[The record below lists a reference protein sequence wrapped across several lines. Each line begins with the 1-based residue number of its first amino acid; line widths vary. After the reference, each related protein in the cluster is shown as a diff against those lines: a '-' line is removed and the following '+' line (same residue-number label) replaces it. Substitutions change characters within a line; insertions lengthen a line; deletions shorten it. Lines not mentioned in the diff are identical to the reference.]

1 MEKNR
6 RYIILYIRYIKRV
19 LDILISIICIVF
31 LLPVY
36 VIVAILIKI
45 IDKDKILFMQ
55 NRTGL
60 YGKEFKILKFKT
72 MKNKQIT
79 KLGRFFRNTSIDE
92 LPQFFNVLKGDMSII
107 GPRPWIPEY
116 YKNFNNEQKK
126 RVEVRPGLVGL
137 AQTNGRRKISIFE
150 KIDLD
155 LKYINNLSFTNDF
168 IIFIKSFKTI
178 FEEESA
184 IDVDNYITKEIEALR
199 DNNI

>member
-1 MEKNR
+1 M
-6 RYIILYIRYIKRV
+6 YIRYIKRL
-19 LDILISIICIVF
+19 LDILISIICIIF
-31 LLPVY
+31 LFPVY
-36 VIVAILIKI
+36 VTVAILIKI

-116 YKNFNNEQKK
+116 YKNFNNEQRK

-137 AQTNGRRKISIFE
+137 AQTKGRRKISIFE

-168 IIFIKSFKTI
+168 IIFIKSFKTV